1 MGSLLHPALWGALIV
16 GLLFAGVFVA
26 AAAVDM
32 RSVRADR
39 QEHVLATFVGLRLTS
54 SHLLVG
60 NRKSPRRIPLAGL
73 SASAEET
80 EFDTGRGVVVVT
92 VHGAG
97 PAIQYRQPATY
108 AARGEAQIFT
118 ILLGRMSGAL
128 QPMAVSDAA

>member
-26 AAAVDM
+26 GAAVDL
-32 RSVRADR
+32 RSARADR

-60 NRKSPRRIPLAGL
+60 NRKSPRRIALAGL

-80 EFDTGRGVVVVT
+80 ESDTGRDVMVT

-97 PAIQYRQPATY
+97 SAIQYRQPASY
-108 AARGEAQIFT
+108 GARGEAQIFT
-118 ILLGRMSGAL
+118 ILLVRMSEAL
-128 QPMAVSDAA
+128 QPVAVCDAA

>member
-16 GLLFAGVFVA
+16 GLLFAAVFVA

-32 RSVRADR
+32 RSARADR

-80 EFDTGRGVVVVT
+80 EFDTGRGVVVT

-108 AARGEAQIFT
+108 GARGEAQIFT

-128 QPMAVSDAA
+128 QPVAVSDAA